1 VTGRVAALFSILLLA
16 TTADRAAAQS
26 ANRAESLAAWSQIQA
41 VLQHPRCLNCHQ
53 AESPLQGDARRP
65 HIPLVVRGPENNGV
79 SAMKC
84 GACHNEMGNNETS
97 RTPGAPHWQ
106 LAPLS
111 MLWQGLSGG
120 ALCRSVKDP
129 QKNGKRSL
137 DAIVTH
143 MGTDKLVL
151 WGWNPG
157 AGREAVPLAHDEFMK
172 QVRVWVAGGAAC
184 PQ

>member
-1 VTGRVAALFSILLLA
+1 VAALFSILFLGA
-16 TTADRAAAQS
+16 AERAMAQA
-26 ANRAESLAAWSQIQA
+26 ANRAESLAAWTQIQA

-53 AESPLQGDARRP
+53 LDAPLQGDARRP
-65 HIPLVVRGPENNGV
+65 HIPLVVRGPENQGV

-84 GACHNEMGNNETS
+84 ANCHNAMGNNPTS

-106 LAPLS
+106 LAPVS

-137 DAIVTH
+137 EDIVTH

-151 WGWNPG
+151 WGWDPG
-157 AGREAVPLAHDEFMK
+157 AGREAVSLGHDEFMK
-172 QVRVWVAGGAAC
+172 QVHVWVAGGAAC